1 MDSNADTSPDSIV
14 SPDIHAHK
22 PPNWWIWL
30 LMTALGL
37 AGGWWVWGLVQPD
50 ETPATAA
57 QVMTVE
63 TETVQSASVRVSSEF
78 VGSLEA
84 QERVMLR
91 SEVEGQIIQVLVE
104 NGDRVTAGTP
114 LLQLSPDRPEAVV
127 SGAIADIE
135 IARASRSTAEAEL
148 LEAEANRDRA
158 IAEKNLQE
166 TEYSRIQELVEEGA
180 LAQQSLDQVT
190 RNREAAI
197 AELRASERRIQAAQA
212 NLVETTASLRRA
224 ESNAAVANQDLLD
237 YQVVAPIDGVVGDLP
252 VKVGDYVSTGE
263 LITTLTRNQILDLRL
278 SIPVERSGEL
288 QRGLPVELRTEAGG
302 EPLVTGRISFIAE
315 RIENGAQSILA
326 KATFPNPD
334 SVLRDEQFVRATVVW
349 DEEPGILVPTTAIS
363 RIGGQNFVFIMQPA
377 QNAENTNAEY
387 IAVQRPV
394 QLGVIEDNRY
404 QVTDGLAPG
413 ETLITTGILRLTDGA
428 PITPE

>member
-1 MDSNADTSPDSIV
+1 
-14 SPDIHAHK
+14 
-22 PPNWWIWL
+22 
-30 LMTALGL
+30 MTALGL

>member
-114 LLQLSPDRPEAVV
+114 LLQLSPDRPQAVV

-166 TEYSRIQELVEEGA
+166 TEYSRIQKLVEEGA

-212 NLVETTASLRRA
+212 NLIETTASLRRA

-377 QNAENTNAEY
+377 QNAENTNVEY

-428 PITPE
+428 PIAPE